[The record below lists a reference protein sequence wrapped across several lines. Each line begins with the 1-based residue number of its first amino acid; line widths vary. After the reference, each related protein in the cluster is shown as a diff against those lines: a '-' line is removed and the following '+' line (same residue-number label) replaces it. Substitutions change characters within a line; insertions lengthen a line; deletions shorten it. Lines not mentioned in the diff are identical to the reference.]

1 MYMKIRGAI
10 EEFIIITFATALV
23 GAAVFFFIIPSG
35 IPVGSVSGLA
45 LILSNITPLKISFI
59 TFILNILLLVIGFIF
74 IGKEFGA
81 KTVYTSVIMPVFMWV
96 FEIFFPNN
104 RSIMG
109 DPFLDMI
116 CFIFIVSV
124 GLAILFNHN
133 ASSGGLDIIA
143 KLMNKFFRME
153 LGKAMAISGMCA
165 ALCSAFVYPPKTVI
179 LSLLGTYINGIVLDH
194 FIFGFNIKKRVCILS
209 EKEDAIKSFILQDLH
224 SGATIYEAIG
234 AYDNRLRREIITI
247 VDQSEYKLLMN
258 YITKADP
265 DAFVTVYA
273 VNEILYKPKSILP
286 LS

>member
-1 MYMKIRGAI
+1 MNFRADVK
-10 EEFIIITFATALV
+10 EFAIITFATALV

-45 LILSNITPLKISFI
+45 LILSNIIPLKISVI
-59 TFILNILLLVIGFIF
+59 TFILNMLLLVIGFIF
-74 IGKEFGA
+74 IGREFGG
-81 KTVYTSVIMPVFMWV
+81 KTVYTSIIMPVFMGL
-96 FEIFFPNN
+96 FEILFPNN

-109 DPFLDMI
+109 DPVLDMI
-116 CFIFIVSV
+116 CFMFVASV

-143 KLMNKFFRME
+143 KLMNKVLRMD

-165 ALCSAFVYPPKTVI
+165 ALCSAFVYAPRTVI
-179 LSLLGTYINGIVLDH
+179 LSLLGTYINGLVLDH
-194 FIFGFNIKKRVCILS
+194 FIFGFNVKKRVCILS
-209 EKEDAIKSFILQDLH
+209 EREDAIKNFILRDLH

-234 AYDNRLRREIITI
+234 AYDNRVRREIIAI

-258 YITKADP
+258 YINKADP

-273 VNEILYKPKSILP
+273 VNEVLYKPKAILP
-286 LS
+286 LK